1 MKTLINALLMLV
13 FFLLGLR
20 MSGVVSKFAPFLV
33 GSNQSSEVVIP
44 NANENHENMPHEAQ
58 DAANMDQNNHQAA
71 PESIDPALAA
81 NPQVPVSQDPAKPIP
96 AQVPA
101 IAPAPEAQNNA
112 PQTAPLAPS
121 QPTAVVAAPV
131 DAVQKVETA
140 VSVSPAQV
148 KAEVKKS
155 VSTKSSSKKK

>member
-58 DAANMDQNNHQAA
+58 DAANMDQHNPQAA

-81 NPQVPVSQDPAKPIP
+81 NPQVPVSQDPAQPT
-96 AQVPA
+96 
-101 IAPAPEAQNNA
+101 PEAQNNA
-112 PQTAPLAPS
+112 PQTAPVAPS

-131 DAVQKVETA
+131 AAVQKVETA

-155 VSTKSSSKKK
+155 VSTKSSSEKK